1 MSELTKFISKVEN
14 VVDFELDT
22 LRMHIQK
29 NSSERARTLSLAQ
42 FYDHASL
49 WGESTW
55 ITRNGGTIKEDPLN
69 EMDGTFDDVSKFHSG
84 RK

>member
-42 FYDHASL
+42 FYDHASF